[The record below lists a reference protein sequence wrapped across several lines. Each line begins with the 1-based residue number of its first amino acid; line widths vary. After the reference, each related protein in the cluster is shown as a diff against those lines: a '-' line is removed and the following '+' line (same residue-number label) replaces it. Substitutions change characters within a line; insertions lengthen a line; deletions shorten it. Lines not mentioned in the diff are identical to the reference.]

1 MIRIFCFQGSQGE
14 RVFFVPLYKNNA
26 KNGKSSRKK
35 ANFTKS
41 SRTRNHDIITI
52 DYYMDEYAYV
62 NKLRQFIM
70 TQLESKQES
79 IVSEQ

>member
-1 MIRIFCFQGSQGE
+1 MEKVRE
-14 RVFFVPLYKNNA
+14 
-26 KNGKSSRKK
+26 KK